1 MWIYVVTSFT
11 RYSKV
16 GRRARMNFHHAIL
29 KDGFFRLHENLYARY
44 CTTTSNAL
52 MHKERVKEIIPAKW
66 CDISVILSADSQ
78 EGNVFHSL
86 SRKRTKKIVY
96 GKHGNVEFF

>member
-1 MWIYVVTSFT
+1 
-11 RYSKV
+11 
-16 GRRARMNFHHAIL
+16 MNFHHAIL

-44 CTTTSNAL
+44 CTTASNAL

-66 CDISVILSADSQ
+66 CDINVILSADSQ

-96 GKHGNVEFF
+96 GKYGNVEFF